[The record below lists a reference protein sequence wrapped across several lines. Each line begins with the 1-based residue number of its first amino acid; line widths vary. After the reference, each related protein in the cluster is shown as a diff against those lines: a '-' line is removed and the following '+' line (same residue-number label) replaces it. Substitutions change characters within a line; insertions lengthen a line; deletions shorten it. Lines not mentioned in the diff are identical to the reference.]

1 MVVRLVCVLAVCL
14 GLASTPAA
22 HAADIYAQLFP
33 LTGEVRLLNK
43 DASPIP
49 FVYYSITSE
58 SGALDA
64 SPSQWMSITQ
74 NYDAPIGGSPGNGL
88 IDPNGEWIKLS
99 STSTEL
105 TEGALDI
112 DGGSLPAYRAISL
125 GIIWNPH
132 VVAFPDLEFIAGDDL
147 QTHNVIVELALDGDF
162 TRNHVVDAS
171 DYVLWR
177 RYVDSMTA
185 WFADGDLDG
194 VVDMDDYLVWQANFG
209 VTLPLP
215 PYEVGSGGG
224 GLAGGVPEPTAAALV
239 FVAASILPFARRRN
253 RRS

>member
-1 MVVRLVCVLAVCL
+1 MVVRWVCVVAVCL
-14 GLASTPAA
+14 GLASARA
-22 HAADIYAQLFP
+22 VHAADIYAQLFP

-64 SPSQWMSITQ
+64 LPSQWKSITQ
-74 NYDAPIGGSPGNGL
+74 NYDAPFGSSPGNGL
-88 IDPNGEWIKLS
+88 IDPDGEWIKLS
-99 STSTEL
+99 STSAEL
-105 TEGALDI
+105 TEGSLDI

-125 GIIWNPH
+125 GLIWNPH
-132 VVAFPDLEFIAGDDL
+132 VVPFPDLEFVAGDDL

-162 TRNHVVDAS
+162 SRNNVVDAG
-171 DYVLWR
+171 DYILWR

-215 PYEVGSGGG
+215 PYEVGSGG
-224 GLAGGVPEPTAAALV
+224 LSGGVPEPTSAVLVLLSAAALP
-239 FVAASILPFARRRN
+239 VALRRRV